1 LDHFVDVWLESVAIR
16 LHLPDDFSVHL
27 IILQLNDYFFLLLT
41 GLVADAMNK
50 YTEALTASDFSKAS
64 GNLDV
69 LVIPVLCNLAA
80 CCIQIGNLFFT
91 PYHYCNFRIS

>member
-1 LDHFVDVWLESVAIR
+1 MILLSC
-16 LHLPDDFSVHL
+16 LSQT
-27 IILQLNDYFFLLLT
+27 IILIAQFYFTFHIIQLNDNIFLSLT

-50 YTEALTASDFSKAS
+50 YTEALTASDFSKAN

-80 CCIQIGNLFFT
+80 CCIQIGNLVST
-91 PYHYCNFRIS
+91 LRCVSSL